1 MKRVWSVL
9 IFLALPLAA
18 QQGPV
23 ASHATDP
30 VLAKAETATP
40 PPVSLSNVVARVN
53 GVSITER
60 DVAEQSMRLFP
71 YYSIHGGKV
80 PDKYQAEIRTK
91 AIQQLINDELIYQT
105 AKRSGITVPPAT
117 MQGVLRQARDRF
129 PSRKEYEE
137 YAKAQYGSVVEFE
150 RRVRRAVIIA
160 NYERREI
167 NLKAKFT
174 DSQVRE
180 VYEKN
185 KKSFLRPE
193 SVWLQT
199 ITVSLPPNPSAQQR
213 ELARQRMADIL
224 KQVKATKNY
233 EDFGLLAEKV
243 SEDDYRVMMGD
254 HNWVHLVALPED
266 VKQILALLQ
275 PGQASDVVESP
286 AGLTIYRVNERRA
299 QKQMEFSEIRDQLRQ
314 QMEEGARKARTEQL
328 TQNVQKGARIEM
340 P

>member
-1 MKRVWSVL
+1 MKTVWCVL

-23 ASHATDP
+23 ASHAPDP
-30 VLAKAETATP
+30 ALAKTQTVTP
-40 PPVSLSNVVARVN
+40 PPVSMSNVVARVN
-53 GVSITER
+53 GASITER

-80 PDKYQAEIRTK
+80 PDKYQAEIRAK
-91 AIQQLINDELIYQT
+91 AIQQLINDELMYQA
-105 AKRSGITVPPAT
+105 AKRRGITVPPAT
-117 MQGVLRQARDRF
+117 MQDVLRQARGRF

-137 YAKAQYGSVVEFE
+137 YAKAQYGSVENFE
-150 RRVRRAVIIA
+150 RRIRRAVIIA
-160 NYERREI
+160 NYQHREI
-167 NLKAKFT
+167 ELKAKFT
-174 DSQVRE
+174 DAQVRE

-199 ITVSLPPNPSAQQR
+199 ITVNLPANPSAQQR
-213 ELARQRMADIL
+213 ELARERMADIL

-233 EDFGLLAEKV
+233 QDFGLLAEKV

-254 HNWVHLVALPED
+254 HKWVHLVALPED
-266 VKQILALLQ
+266 VKQTLALLQ
-275 PGQASDVVESP
+275 PGQTSDVVESS
-286 AGLTIYRVNERRA
+286 AGLTIFRVNERRP
-299 QKQMEFSEIRDQLRQ
+299 QKQMEFSEVRDQLRQ
-314 QMEEGARKARTEQL
+314 QMEEGARKARAEQL
-328 TQNVQKGARIEM
+328 AQNMQKGARIEM